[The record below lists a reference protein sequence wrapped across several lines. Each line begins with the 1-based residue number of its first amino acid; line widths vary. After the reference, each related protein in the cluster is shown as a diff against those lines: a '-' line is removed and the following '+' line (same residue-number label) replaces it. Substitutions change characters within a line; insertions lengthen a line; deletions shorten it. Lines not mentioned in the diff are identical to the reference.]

1 MAGAA
6 GIAIEVGVAARAP
19 LAVWPLDD
27 SNRCFQLSSTVER
40 SRRYCWY
47 SSSSSQLLTPI
58 SGPDFDAMGRE
69 NAFPTMRACGGARA
83 ERAMRRSA
91 RNREA
96 EQAEDASRIW
106 LALGWLKVGPG
117 SSGGAG
123 ASGKATATK
132 LRLRPGPSYYTLTV
146 V

>member
-69 NAFPTMRACGGARA
+69 NAFLTMIACGAAQA
-83 ERAMRRSA
+83 EAHGCWPDRSLPAPSSCNCSSA
-91 RNREA
+91 RVNV
-96 EQAEDASRIW
+96 
-106 LALGWLKVGPG
+106 K
-117 SSGGAG
+117 
-123 ASGKATATK
+123 
-132 LRLRPGPSYYTLTV
+132 RL
-146 V
+146 